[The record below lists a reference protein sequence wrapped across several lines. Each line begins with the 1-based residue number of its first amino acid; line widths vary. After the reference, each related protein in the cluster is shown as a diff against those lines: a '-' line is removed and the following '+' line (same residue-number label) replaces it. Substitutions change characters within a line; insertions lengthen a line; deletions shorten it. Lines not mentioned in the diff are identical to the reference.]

1 MRHHR
6 NSPAVAPTNDRI
18 AQLVA
23 DGHEDRA
30 RALYGD
36 QAVDIWFYDTGA
48 DPDAAR
54 QVQYR
59 IYKILSGPAGR
70 LREPTTSDAF
80 VYDAFVYDDAVVVA
94 AGMTGQP
101 RKVVERELAGLLEA
115 GAVCK
120 LSASRTPLADTY
132 PAEIEVA

>member
-6 NSPAVAPTNDRI
+6 NSPAAAPTNDTI

-23 DGHEDRA
+23 DGHEHRA
-30 RALYGD
+30 RVLYGD
-36 QAVDIWFYDTGA
+36 QAVDIWFYETGT
-48 DPDAAR
+48 DPDAGR

-59 IYKILSGPAGR
+59 IYKILSGPAGT

-80 VYDAFVYDDAVVVA
+80 VYDDAVVVA
-94 AGMTGQP
+94 SGMTGQP
-101 RKVVERELAGLLEA
+101 RELVEGERAGLLEA

-120 LSASRTPLADTY
+120 LSGSPTAFADTY
-132 PAEIEVA
+132 PAEIELA

>member
-6 NSPAVAPTNDRI
+6 NSPVAASTNDTI

-23 DGHEDRA
+23 DGHEHRA
-30 RALYGD
+30 RVLYGD
-36 QAVDIWFYDTGA
+36 QAVDIWFYEAGT
-48 DPDAAR
+48 DPDAGR

-59 IYKILSGPAGR
+59 IYKILSGPAGA

-80 VYDAFVYDDAVVVA
+80 VYDDAVVIA
-94 AGMTGQP
+94 AGITGQP
-101 RKVVERELAGLLEA
+101 REFVERELAELLDA

-120 LSASRTPLADTY
+120 LSASRTAFADTY
-132 PAEIEVA
+132 PAEIELA

>member
-6 NSPAVAPTNDRI
+6 NSPAAAPTNDTI

-23 DGHEDRA
+23 DGHEHRA
-30 RALYGD
+30 RVLYGD
-36 QAVDIWFYDTGA
+36 QAVDIWFYEAGT
-48 DPDAAR
+48 DPDAGR

-70 LREPTTSDAF
+70 LREPTTSA
-80 VYDAFVYDDAVVVA
+80 AFVYDDAVVVA
-94 AGMTGQP
+94 AGITGQP
-101 RKVVERELAGLLEA
+101 RELVERELAGLLEA

-120 LSASRTPLADTY
+120 LSASRNGLADTY
-132 PAEIEVA
+132 PAEIELA

>member
-6 NSPAVAPTNDRI
+6 NSPAAAPTNDTI

-23 DGHEDRA
+23 DGHEHRA
-30 RALYGD
+30 RVLYGD
-36 QAVDIWFYDTGA
+36 QAVDIWFYEAGT
-48 DPDAAR
+48 DPDAGR

-59 IYKILSGPAGR
+59 IYKILRGPAGR
-70 LREPTTSDAF
+70 LREPTTSD
-80 VYDAFVYDDAVVVA
+80 VFVYDDAVVVA

-101 RKVVERELAGLLEA
+101 RALVERELAGLLEA

-132 PAEIEVA
+132 PAEIELA

>member
-6 NSPAVAPTNDRI
+6 NSPAPASINETI

-23 DGHEDRA
+23 DGAEHRA

-36 QAVDIWFYDTGA
+36 QAVDIWFYDSGV
-48 DPDAAR
+48 DPDAGR

-59 IYKILSGPAGR
+59 IYKILSGPAGA
-70 LREPTTSDAF
+70 LREPTTS
-80 VYDAFVYDDAVVVA
+80 DAFVYDDAVVVA

-101 RKVVERELAGLLEA
+101 RALVERELAGLLEA

-120 LSASRTPLADTY
+120 LSALWTPLADTY
-132 PAEIEVA
+132 PAEIELA